1 MNHEASNSRM
11 VTKLLFRLLP
21 VQILLAAI
29 SAVNGVVSG
38 LFAGNFVGE
47 TAMSA
52 IALFGPINLLTYA
65 ISILLFGGATILCGT
80 YMGRNQFDRVQGLFS
95 VDLALAFAVSVV
107 VTFGMAMIAVF
118 DWSGFLTRDEAVR
131 PVFNA
136 YLLGQAIG
144 QLPYIMGNQLSA
156 FLSME
161 NKMRR
166 TTAASLALI
175 AVNLLLNAL
184 FVVIFRWGAFG
195 IALASSLA
203 LWVYFAIEAEY
214 FLSGKSHLRFDFK
227 HVAWQESGA
236 IIRIGIPGAASNGY
250 QTLRGLIVNALIT
263 AYVGSVGLSAFAASD
278 TILRFIWAIP
288 GGMLAVSRMIIS
300 ISVGEED
307 RQTLTDVM
315 RNMFFRFVPLMCT
328 VSALIIL
335 LAVPLTRFFYRD
347 PSAPVFM
354 MTVWGFRILPLCMP
368 LSIICMHFVCYGQ
381 ASNKQALVHLLSV
394 LDGVICVAG
403 FIALLI
409 PYIGMNSVYIANVLN
424 GVVTTVVII
433 LYACL
438 KNRRFPK
445 NMEELMAIPA
455 DFGVPEADRLDLTVQ
470 SMDEVVTIA
479 QEVQEFCMEKGIDR
493 RRSSLAGLALE
504 EMAGN
509 VVDHGFRK
517 DRKRHTVDVRVVYKD
532 DSVLLRIKDDCV
544 PFDPAERQKITDPDD
559 PAKNIGIRMIY
570 RMTEDI
576 KYQNILGLNVLTIR
590 I

>member
-80 YMGRNQFDRVQGLFS
+80 YMGRNQFDKVQGLFS